1 MIGTGFSRVTH
12 PFATR
17 SSGASSMDLVRL
29 ACIKHAASVHPEP
42 GSNSPT
48 KTCLALVTRRSE
60 RSNQKRG
67 VSESCTSSGICPPY
81 SVRLYKPTSSRGRCR
96 PVIRVAAGWEADSEI
111 DRQSLESP
119 VGGRR
124 TARTGVLSSLPFSR
138 SRSSGTHRG
147 RAIGAEDNLCSSCV
161 AGVGAGPFR
170 RANPSVRRST
180 KIAGR
185 EGRATWLRK
194 ILPRGDAT
202 SCPSAAGG
210 TARGAVRH
218 R

>member
-1 MIGTGFSRVTH
+1 
-12 PFATR
+12 
-17 SSGASSMDLVRL
+17 MDLVRL

-48 KTCLALVTRRSE
+48 KTCPTLVTRQSE
-60 RSNQKRG
+60 RSSQKRG

-119 VGGRR
+119 EGGRR

-138 SRSSGTHRG
+138 SRSSGTHLDQRFL
-147 RAIGAEDNLCSSCV
+147 AESALVPST
-161 AGVGAGPFR
+161 FR
-170 RANPSVRRST
+170 RAKPSLRRRRTIAKQVPLHNPHQEIVSKR
-180 KIAGR
+180 
-185 EGRATWLRK
+185 WCDFLPLRN
-194 ILPRGDAT
+194 IIYRP
-202 SCPSAAGG
+202 
-210 TARGAVRH
+210 
-218 R
+218 